1 MTVIEL
7 KEKLIEDILKTD
19 DEQLLDHIS
28 DLLKFEK
35 SETAIHIMS
44 DEEIEAVK
52 DGLTQ
57 LERGE
62 WLTND
67 EANKLADEWLKK

>member
-7 KEKLIEDILKTD
+7 KEKLIEDILKAD

-28 DLLKFEK
+28 DLLSFEK
-35 SETAIHIMS
+35 SETAVHTMS

-62 WLTND
+62 WLTNE
-67 EANKLADEWLKK
+67 EANKLADEWPKK